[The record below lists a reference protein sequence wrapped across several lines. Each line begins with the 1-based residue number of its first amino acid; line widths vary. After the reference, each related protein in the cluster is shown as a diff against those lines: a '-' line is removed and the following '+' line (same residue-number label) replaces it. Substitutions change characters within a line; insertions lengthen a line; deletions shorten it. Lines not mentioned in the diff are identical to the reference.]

1 MLLKKNIFLFCLC
14 FSDPPPVENGHQ
26 RRNQKCI
33 HLWHRELFKSRQRWN
48 VREIFPGILFML
60 LLEEQTSSN
69 FIIPDQILNIGKKED
84 KNYSVDFFQNLL
96 PKHIVIKTEEIQRIG
111 KSREIWAG
119 LGVTCLWS

>member
-1 MLLKKNIFLFCLC
+1 
-14 FSDPPPVENGHQ
+14 
-26 RRNQKCI
+26 
-33 HLWHRELFKSRQRWN
+33 
-48 VREIFPGILFML
+48 ML

-111 KSREIWAG
+111 KSREI
-119 LGVTCLWS
+119 